1 MASNKMDLLERLE
14 RGTVLCAEGYVFE
27 LERRGYLKAGA
38 FVPEVVLDHP
48 EAVKELHREF
58 LRAGSE
64 VMMALT
70 YYAHRDKLRV
80 VGREND
86 LEKLNRQALRLA
98 KEAAA
103 EGNALLAGNICNTW
117 IYSPENQ
124 EETSEIVR
132 SMYQEQV
139 GWAKEEGADFI
150 VAETMGYLGEALVAL
165 DVIKS
170 SGLPAVVTL
179 AACCDT
185 TKEGYSWEAA
195 CRILE
200 EGGADVVGLNCTR
213 GPATM
218 IPLLKKIRKSVKG
231 YVAALPVPYRTT
243 TRQPIFQSLKEKGHD
258 YAFPLNLEHFLCT
271 RSEMADFAIQAQ
283 KIGINYIGICCG
295 GAPHH
300 VRSMAEALGRRV
312 PASRYSP
319 DMSRHS
325 MLGSDDV
332 VREDHKQF
340 LKEWKA
346 VSAETGD

>member
-1 MASNKMDLLERLE
+1 MTSNKMDLLERLE
-14 RGTVLCAEGYVFE
+14 RSTVLCAEGYVFE

-80 VGREND
+80 IGREND
-86 LEKLNRQALRLA
+86 LEKLNRRALRLA

-117 IYSPENQ
+117 VYSPENH

-150 VAETMGYLGEALVAL
+150 VAETMGYLGEALIAL

-170 SGLPAVVTL
+170 AGLPAVVTL

-185 TKEGYSWEAA
+185 TKDGYSWEAA
-195 CRILE
+195 CRTLE

-218 IPLLKKIRKSVKG
+218 IPLLKKIRKSVEG

-243 TRQPIFQSLKEKGHD
+243 TRQPIFQSLKENGHD

-312 PASRYSP
+312 PASKYSP

-340 LKEWKA
+340 LKEWEA
-346 VSAETGD
+346 VSAVTED